1 MPLTVTLKE
10 SAGFDLHEPDEWYAG
25 YLAGIEETGDNGF
38 GPGLKWIIS
47 LEGEDDREPWAFC
60 SQKFS
65 TRSRLYGWVHAIDAS
80 IIPEAGGTLDL
91 EDLIGRPVDV
101 MFEQYQG
108 TTSEGQAITKEKVVK
123 IRASKS
129 LKANAKAKP
138 KPPTAKPAEPE
149 DDPF

>member
-25 YLAGIEETGDNGF
+25 HLAGIEETGDNGF
-38 GPGLKWIIS
+38 GPGLKWIIN
-47 LEGEDDREPWAFC
+47 LEGEDDRETWAFC

-65 TRSRLYGWVHAIDAS
+65 ERSRLYGWVHAIDAS
-80 IIPEAGGTLDL
+80 IIPEPGGTLDL

-108 TTSEGQAITKEKVVK
+108 TTAEGQAVTKEKVVK

-129 LKANAKAKP
+129 LKANAKHKP
-138 KPPTAKPAEPE
+138 KPPAAAPAEPE
-149 DDPF
+149 TDPF

>member
-25 YLAGIEETGDNGF
+25 HLVGLEATGDNGF
-38 GPGLKWIIS
+38 GPGIKWIIN
-47 LEGEDDREPWAFC
+47 LEGEDDRETWAFC

-65 TRSRLYGWVHAIDAS
+65 TKSRLYGWVVAIDPS
-80 IIPEAGGTLDL
+80 IIPEAGQELDL
-91 EDLIGRPVDV
+91 EKLIGRPVDV

-108 TTSEGQAITKEKVVK
+108 VSAEGQPVTKEKVVK

-129 LKANAKAKP
+129 IKAAAKAKP
-138 KPPTAKPAEPE
+138 KVVQAAAEPE